1 MTPPTRHSVS
11 SEGSFFL
18 FLFKLITFTLAFSYN
33 VKHLTCVIFCSS
45 GLKNIYKQAPYMEV
59 FDIYNIYIGL
69 QNFIYK
75 IDLKVFQWAPIDV
88 WPLTADVDCPVL
100 WFPLLYLH
108 GLNTRAKLYA

>member
-1 MTPPTRHSVS
+1 M
-11 SEGSFFL
+11 
-18 FLFKLITFTLAFSYN
+18 K
-33 VKHLTCVIFCSS
+33 
-45 GLKNIYKQAPYMEV
+45 V
-59 FDIYNIYIGL
+59 FNIYNIYIGL

-108 GLNTRAKLYA
+108 GLNSRAKLYA

>member
-1 MTPPTRHSVS
+1 MLNNSLVLYSV
-11 SEGSFFL
+11 
-18 FLFKLITFTLAFSYN
+18 AAD
-33 VKHLTCVIFCSS
+33 
-45 GLKNIYKQAPYMEV
+45 YKRYLQAPYMEV
-59 FDIYNIYIGL
+59 FNIYNIYIGL

-88 WPLTADVDCPVL
+88 WPLTADVECPVL